1 MSLGSSGAVL
11 VPNDGKPVDIKAPK
25 VKAVDA
31 TGAGDAL
38 NGSLAA
44 ALASGLDLE
53 TAARRAVVAA
63 SISVTR
69 AGAREGMATVTE
81 LREALGEP
89 ASGAAV
95 TEEDVAAPPPAAGTG
110 IPPAG

>member
-11 VPNDGKPVDIKAPK
+11 VANAGKPIDIKAPK

-44 ALASGLDLE
+44 ALAIGLDLE

-63 SISVTR
+63 SLSVTR
-69 AGAREGMATVTE
+69 AGAREGMATAYVCRDFSCQAPTTDHQDLDRQ
-81 LREALGEP
+81 LRVL
-89 ASGAAV
+89 S
-95 TEEDVAAPPPAAGTG
+95 
-110 IPPAG
+110 